1 MPKKHRP
8 SKTSSI
14 RKRFPSWLWAAL
26 AAVAVLAISAILLL
40 SRKPAAEKSPDEISI
55 SQAYEK
61 YQKGTFV
68 LDVRTQA
75 EWDSVLIPNATLIP
89 LDQLPARLNE
99 VPKDQEI
106 VVVCRSG
113 NRSQTGR
120 NILRQAGYIQVSS
133 MSGGVN
139 AWRAAGYPVEGSSP

>member
-1 MPKKHRP
+1 
-8 SKTSSI
+8 
-14 RKRFPSWLWAAL
+14 LWAAL
-26 AAVAVLAISAILLL
+26 AAVTVLVIGAIILLN
-40 SRKPAAEKSPDEISI
+40 RKPAAEKSPDEISI

-61 YQKGTFV
+61 YQKGVFF

-75 EWDSVLIPNATLIP
+75 EWDSVRIPNATLIP

-120 NILRQAGYIQVSS
+120 NILKQAGYDRVSS

-139 AWRAAGYPVEGSSP
+139 AWRVASYPVEGNNP